1 MKNGVRRY
9 IMEFKSFMNEDINMI
24 TIKSEREIEGMR
36 KSGAIISGMHQELR
50 GIIKPG
56 ISTWEIEEFGR
67 KYIENH
73 GARAAQIGFEGFEF
87 ATTVSVNNEVAHGFP
102 RKELILKDGDLV
114 KVDTV
119 VDLDGYYSDSAWTYA
134 VGVVSPDVQRLMDV
148 TLKALS
154 LGIDQAVVG
163 NRIGDI
169 GAAINAYVE
178 DENGFGNVREYIGH
192 GIQPT
197 MHEEPAVPAYGV
209 AGHGLRLKPG
219 MTITIEPMVNI
230 GDWKVDTSEKDGW
243 TVTTADGSWS
253 AQYEHTIAITNDGPK
268 ILTSQDSVMDAKY
281 L

>member
-1 MKNGVRRY
+1 
-9 IMEFKSFMNEDINMI
+9 MI

-36 KSGAIISGMHQELR
+36 QSGAIIAGMHKELR
-50 GIIKPG
+50 NIIKPG

-67 KYIENH
+67 KYIEDH
-73 GARAAQIGFEGFEF
+73 GGRAAQIGFEGFEF
-87 ATTVSVNNEVAHGFP
+87 ATTVSVNDEVAHAFP

-119 VDLDGYYSDSAWTYA
+119 VDLDGYYSDSAWSYA
-134 VGVVSPDVQRLMDV
+134 VGEVSPEVQKLMDV
-148 TLKALS
+148 TFKALYI
-154 LGIDQAVVG
+154 GIEQAQVG

-169 GAAINAYVE
+169 GAAINKYVE

-197 MHEEPAVPAYGV
+197 MHEEPAVPHYGK

-219 MTITIEPMVNI
+219 MTITIEPMVNM
-230 GDWKVDTSEKDGW
+230 GGWEVETSEEDGW
-243 TVTTADGSWS
+243 TVTTMDGSVS

-268 ILTSQDSVMDAKY
+268 ILTSQDPEFDKKY

>member
-1 MKNGVRRY
+1 
-9 IMEFKSFMNEDINMI
+9 MI
-24 TIKSEREIEGMR
+24 TIKSEREIESMR
-36 KSGAIISGMHQELR
+36 KSGAIIAGMHKELR
-50 GIIKPG
+50 NIIKPG

-67 KYIENH
+67 KYIEDH
-73 GARAAQIGFEGFEF
+73 GGRAAQIGFEGFEF
-87 ATTVSVNNEVAHGFP
+87 ATTVSVNDEVAHAFP

-119 VDLDGYYSDSAWTYA
+119 VDLAGYYSDSAWSYA
-134 VGVVSPDVQRLMDV
+134 VGEVSPEVQKLMDV
-148 TLKALS
+148 TFKALYI
-154 LGIDQAVVG
+154 GIEQAQVG

-169 GAAINAYVE
+169 GAAINKYVE

-197 MHEEPAVPAYGV
+197 MHEEPAVPHYGK

-219 MTITIEPMVNI
+219 MTITIEPMVNM
-230 GDWKVDTSEKDGW
+230 GGWEVETSEEDGW
-243 TVTTADGSWS
+243 TVTTMDGSVS

-268 ILTSQDSVMDAKY
+268 ILTSQDPEFDKKY

>member
-1 MKNGVRRY
+1 
-9 IMEFKSFMNEDINMI
+9 MI
-24 TIKSEREIEGMR
+24 TLKSDREVEGMR
-36 KSGAIISGMHQELR
+36 ESGAIIAGMHRGLR
-50 GIIKPG
+50 DIIKPG
-56 ISTWEIEEFGR
+56 ISTWDIEEFGR
-67 KYIENH
+67 NYIENH
-73 GARAAQIGFEGFEF
+73 GARAAQIGFEGFEY

-102 RKELILKDGDLV
+102 RKNFFLKEGDLV

-134 VGVVSPDVQRLMDV
+134 VGQVSPEIQRLIDV
-148 TLKALS
+148 TLKALY

-230 GDWKVDTSEKDGW
+230 GGWKVDTSEEDGW

-253 AQYEHTIAITNDGPK
+253 AQYEHTIAITDEGPK
-268 ILTSQDSVMDAKY
+268 ILTSQDSEFDAKY

>member
-1 MKNGVRRY
+1 
-9 IMEFKSFMNEDINMI
+9 MI

-36 KSGAIISGMHQELR
+36 KSGAIIAGMHKKLR
-50 GIIKPG
+50 NIIKPG

-67 KYIENH
+67 KYIEDH
-73 GARAAQIGFEGFEF
+73 GGRAAQIGFEGFEF
-87 ATTVSVNNEVAHGFP
+87 ATTVSVNDEVAHAFP

-119 VDLDGYYSDSAWTYA
+119 VDLDGYYSDSAWSYA
-134 VGVVSPDVQRLMDV
+134 VGEVSPEVQKLMDV
-148 TLKALS
+148 TFKALYI
-154 LGIDQAVVG
+154 GIEQAQVG

-169 GAAINAYVE
+169 GAAINKYVE

-197 MHEEPAVPAYGV
+197 MHEEPAVPHYGK

-219 MTITIEPMVNI
+219 MTITIEPMVNM
-230 GDWKVDTSEKDGW
+230 GGWEVETSEEDGW
-243 TVTTADGSWS
+243 TVTTMDGSVS

-268 ILTSQDSVMDAKY
+268 ILTSQDPEFDKKY

>member
-1 MKNGVRRY
+1 
-9 IMEFKSFMNEDINMI
+9 MI

-36 KSGAIISGMHQELR
+36 KSGSIIAGMHKELR
-50 GIIKPG
+50 NIIKPG

-67 KYIENH
+67 KYIEDH
-73 GARAAQIGFEGFEF
+73 GGRAAQIGFEGFEF
-87 ATTVSVNNEVAHGFP
+87 ATTVSVNDEVAHAFP

-119 VDLDGYYSDSAWTYA
+119 VDLDGYYSDSAWSYA
-134 VGVVSPDVQRLMDV
+134 VGEVSPEVQKLMDV
-148 TLKALS
+148 TFKALYI
-154 LGIDQAVVG
+154 GIEQAQVG

-169 GAAINAYVE
+169 GAAINKYVE

-197 MHEEPAVPAYGV
+197 MHEEPAVPHYGK

-219 MTITIEPMVNI
+219 MTITIEPMVNM
-230 GDWKVDTSEKDGW
+230 GGWEVETSEEDGW
-243 TVTTADGSWS
+243 TVTTMDGSVS

-268 ILTSQDSVMDAKY
+268 ILTSQEPEFDKKY

>member
-1 MKNGVRRY
+1 
-9 IMEFKSFMNEDINMI
+9 MI
-24 TIKSEREIEGMR
+24 TIKSEREIEGML
-36 KSGAIISGMHQELR
+36 KSGAIIAGMHKELR
-50 GIIKPG
+50 NIIKPG

-67 KYIENH
+67 KYIEDH
-73 GARAAQIGFEGFEF
+73 GGRAAQIGFEGFEF
-87 ATTVSVNNEVAHGFP
+87 ATTVSVNDEVAHAFP

-119 VDLDGYYSDSAWTYA
+119 VDLDGYYSDSAWSYA
-134 VGVVSPDVQRLMDV
+134 VGEVSPEVQKLMDV
-148 TLKALS
+148 TFKALYI
-154 LGIDQAVVG
+154 GIEQAQVG

-169 GAAINAYVE
+169 GAAINKYVE

-197 MHEEPAVPAYGV
+197 MHEEPAVPHYGK

-219 MTITIEPMVNI
+219 MTITIEPMVNM
-230 GDWKVDTSEKDGW
+230 GGWEVETSEEDGW
-243 TVTTADGSWS
+243 TVTTMDGSVS

-268 ILTSQDSVMDAKY
+268 ILTSQDPEFDKKY